1 MKKNLVMV
9 CLLVLL
15 TSLCFAQGNKE
26 ASSTNDEVLLRL
38 WMGIPA
44 ENGPQDVVDAFNR
57 EYKDKGIQ
65 VEYERY
71 VNNDQG
77 NLKLETNLLA
87 GSGIDVYASYGGLT
101 RVAKRAE
108 SKMAMDLTPFL
119 ERDNLNPE
127 DIFGETAITLSRV
140 DGVLYALPTTLTK
153 TSFLINKDMFDEAG
167 IEVPTSWTYDEFR
180 EIAKKLTKGEG
191 LDKVYGMFW
200 NSTQNFYEVQA
211 RLSARTLGGDWMY
224 APGANETN
232 LNDDVIIKTL
242 ELVNNTMNVDYS
254 APSHVDTVTQ
264 KLTMENM
271 FLNGK
276 VAIVADNFIIRSV
289 KDLEQFP
296 HDFVTAFVP
305 QPVAAKGGDKYTW
318 AQYGDQ
324 LSINPKSK
332 NIDAAWEFLKWYATE
347 GVEYMAIGG
356 RIGLAKTLNKD
367 AIMNRFFKGVD
378 EIIDIESAKK
388 YFIYN
393 EGDNLTS
400 TTIFKKAP
408 EIQKVMNEECEAI
421 LTERKTAQ
429 EGLNDAKKRADEFL
443 KK

>member
-71 VNNDQG
+71 VNNEQG

-119 ERDNLNPE
+119 QRDNLIPE

-211 RLSARTLGGDWMY
+211 RLSSRTLGGDWMY

-232 LNDDVIIKTL
+232 LNDDVIVKTL

-254 APSHVDTVTQ
+254 APSHIDTVTQ

-305 QPVAAKGGDKYTW
+305 QPVVSKGGDKYTW

-367 AIMNRFFKGVD
+367 AIMDRFFKGVD

>member
-1 MKKNLVMV
+1 MKKCLVFTM
-9 CLLVLL
+9 VLL
-15 TSLCFAQGNKE
+15 LSGTFLFAQ
-26 ASSTNDEVLLRL
+26 ASGESKKDKDEIVINL

-57 EYKDKGIQ
+57 EFKDKGIR

-71 VNNDQG
+71 VNDDQG

-87 GSGIDVYASYGGLT
+87 GSEIDVYASYGGLT

-108 SKMAMDLTPFL
+108 AKMALDLTPYL
-119 ERDNLNPE
+119 QRDNLVPE

-140 DGVLYALPTTLTK
+140 NGVLYALPTTLTK
-153 TSFLINKDMFDEAG
+153 TSFLVNKTMFDEAG
-167 IEVPTSWTYDEFR
+167 IPVPETWTYDEFR
-180 EIAKKLTKGEG
+180 AIAKKLTKGEG
-191 LDKVYGMFW
+191 LNKVYGMFW

-211 RLSARTLGGDWMY
+211 RLSSRTLGGDWMY
-224 APGANETN
+224 DPNGNETQ
-232 LNDDVIIKTL
+232 LNHPVIVKTL
-242 ELVNNTMNVDYS
+242 ELINNTMNVDGS

-271 FLNGK
+271 FLSGRA
-276 VAIVADNFIIRSV
+276 AIVVDNFIIRSV
-289 KDLEQFP
+289 KDLQQYP

-305 QPVAAKGGDKYTW
+305 QPVAYEGGDTYTW

-332 NIDAAWEFLKWYATE
+332 NKDAAWEFLKWYATN
-347 GVEYMAIGG
+347 GVQYMAIGG
-356 RIGLAKTLNKD
+356 RIGLANTLDKD
-367 AIMNRFFKGVD
+367 SVVGRFFKGVD
-378 EIIDIESAKK
+378 EIIDIESAKRH
-388 YFIYN
+388 FIYN
-393 EGDNLTS
+393 KGDNLTS
-400 TTIFKKAP
+400 TTVFTKAP

-421 LTERKTAQ
+421 MTGRKAPLQGLT
-429 EGLNDAKKRADEFL
+429 DAKKRADEFL

>member
-1 MKKNLVMV
+1 
-9 CLLVLL
+9 
-15 TSLCFAQGNKE
+15 
-26 ASSTNDEVLLRL
+26 LRL

-65 VEYERY
+65 VEYERF

-108 SKMAMDLTPFL
+108 SNMAMDLTPFL
-119 ERDNLNPE
+119 QRDNLIPE
-127 DIFGETAITLSRV
+127 DIFGETAITLSKV
-140 DGVLYALPTTLTK
+140 NGVLYALPTTLTK

-211 RLSARTLGGDWMY
+211 RLSSRTLGGDWMY
-224 APGANETN
+224 APGANETD
-232 LNDDVIIKTL
+232 LNNDVIVKTL

-305 QPVAAKGGDKYTW
+305 QPVAEKGGDKYTW

-367 AIMNRFFKGVD
+367 AIMDRFFKGVD

-421 LTERKTAQ
+421 LTERKTAR